1 MRSTTSFD
9 NLASIESGIDI
20 LETKLEEDIA
30 NFKQD
35 QRYNNQHKS
44 DLIRDAVRDF
54 DTTVEQLA
62 KDFHHQA
69 ETARQNL
76 ESVSTTAPTQE
87 AERVPESLMLES
99 DKILWRQSTQT
110 QHQLQELIDLQR
122 ETMHKSDIDRM
133 QALEIVT
140 AYELAVENGEEGL
153 QNSLENYGF
162 KRLKVL
168 VSQGNKEAVT
178 AKRRL
183 NDLAGNQIEERKTD
197 QQKMADADLAKLGKI
212 STSFKSKIRLKKKY
226 SKRKF

>member
-99 DKILWRQSTQT
+99 DKILWRQQKQT
-110 QHQLQELIDLQR
+110 QNQLQELINLQR

-140 AYELAVENGEEGL
+140 AYELAVENGEKGL
-153 QNSLENYGF
+153 QNSLERYGP
-162 KRLKVL
+162 KQLKVL

-183 NDLAGNQIEERKTD
+183 NDLVNNQVENSSQEKV
-197 QQKMADADLAKLGKI
+197 
-212 STSFKSKIRLKKKY
+212 F
-226 SKRKF
+226 

>member
-20 LETKLEEDIA
+20 LETKLEEDIIT
-30 NFKQD
+30 FKKD
-35 QRYNNQHKS
+35 KRYRDQHKV

-76 ESVSTTAPTQE
+76 ESVSNSAPIQE
-87 AERVPESLMLES
+87 EVRIPESLMLES
-99 DKILWRQSTQT
+99 DKILWRQQKQT
-110 QHQLQELIDLQR
+110 QNQLQELINLQR

-133 QALEIVT
+133 GALEVLT

-153 QNSLENYGF
+153 QNSLERYGNR
-162 KRLKVL
+162 RLKVL

-183 NDLAGNQIEERKTD
+183 NDLVNNQVESRKTD

-212 STSFKSKIRLKKKY
+212 SASFRSKLRLKKKY
-226 SKRKF
+226 PKHKF